1 MLFHV
6 KMTVNLPLDMEP
18 THAAQLKADEK
29 ALAQNLMREGKWR
42 HLWRIA
48 GHYAN
53 YSVFDVESV
62 EALTNAML
70 SEDARFRRAEGRT
83 GLAAFDVESVEALH
97 DTLLQLPL
105 FPYMD
110 IEVAPICRHPSS
122 VHADDR

>member
-6 KMTVNLPLDMEP
+6 KMTVKLPADMP
-18 THAAQLKADEK
+18 AAQAAQLKADEK
-29 ALAQNLMREGKWR
+29 ELAQGLMREGTWR

-53 YSVFDVESV
+53 YSVFDV
-62 EALTNAML
+62 A
-70 SEDARFRRAEGRT
+70 
-83 GLAAFDVESVEALH
+83 SVEALH

-110 IEVAPICRHPSS
+110 IEIDGVCRHPSS
-122 VHADDR
+122 IYSDDR